1 MVYDNRIK
9 RLIFILKELNIGNS
23 LSIVSLSHKLYVS
36 EKIIRNDFKHY
47 LLPLF
52 EDKKIYKSSR
62 TSYKAKIGFLHQT
75 LLSVEELALIA
86 ILKHKAKDGYS
97 EEDLYV
103 KTSTLFE
110 KLEDERNN
118 NVYQQSSVEKID
130 AFKKEILTIKN
141 AILEKE
147 ILTCNYNKKDR
158 TIYPLSL
165 LNLEGYWYLVIFEP
179 RDSKIKTFHLD
190 TITNTF
196 YTGKKYEFD
205 FDKIKSFDNAINA
218 FHVLDK
224 ELIEVQLYVQAP
236 VAKYFLRKP
245 LSSLQRT
252 IKKYDDDS
260 LEISITVTDLRE
272 IIPTI
277 QRYMPHVKV
286 IEPQNLKDVI
296 EENIKKYQMT

>member
-1 MVYDNRIK
+1 
-9 RLIFILKELNIGNS
+9 
-23 LSIVSLSHKLYVS
+23 
-36 EKIIRNDFKHY
+36 
-47 LLPLF
+47 
-52 EDKKIYKSSR
+52 
-62 TSYKAKIGFLHQT
+62 
-75 LLSVEELALIA
+75 
-86 ILKHKAKDGYS
+86 
-97 EEDLYV
+97 
-103 KTSTLFE
+103 LFE

-179 RDSKIKTFHLD
+179 RDSKIKTSHLD